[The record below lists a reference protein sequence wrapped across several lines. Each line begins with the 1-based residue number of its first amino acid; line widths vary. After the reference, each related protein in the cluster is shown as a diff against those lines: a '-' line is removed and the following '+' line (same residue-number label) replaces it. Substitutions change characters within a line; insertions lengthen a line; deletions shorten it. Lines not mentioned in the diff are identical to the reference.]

1 QRRGH
6 GQAARARRGQHAR
19 PRHLRGSASSAH
31 DRWPARRLLR
41 HHGSVPSL
49 RRPLAGHHLGAQP
62 ADARLDRSGDLR
74 QSTARVRGRARPQPA
89 GARWRRV
96 GGVRARQRRRLLR
109 QGRVCRAHARELL
122 RQSESERLHANRHPA
137 REGRASAGLSLP
149 AGCLGWPYLLAL
161 AGAPVMMNFMRR
173 PVPLVA
179 GTLMCVL
186 LPAMPGAVA
195 AQEELPFYRVEG
207 TIIGSLPPQPL
218 AMPASRNHNYWGFRL
233 LAASHLGRRG
243 ADFDAIAGGVDLQWR
258 GGSTLSATVGY
269 QRTTCEVGQCNDHL
283 MFETRGRFN
292 FLTGGPTIAG
302 ALGDDN
308 ASTTVGFELGIG
320 YSPDVAPRLNA
331 CAFDIGMPVAIA
343 MLQSVRLVVFAK
355 PSVAWDFHCGG

>member
-1 QRRGH
+1 
-6 GQAARARRGQHAR
+6 
-19 PRHLRGSASSAH
+19 
-31 DRWPARRLLR
+31 
-41 HHGSVPSL
+41 
-49 RRPLAGHHLGAQP
+49 
-62 ADARLDRSGDLR
+62 
-74 QSTARVRGRARPQPA
+74 
-89 GARWRRV
+89 
-96 GGVRARQRRRLLR
+96 
-109 QGRVCRAHARELL
+109 
-122 RQSESERLHANRHPA
+122 
-137 REGRASAGLSLP
+137 
-149 AGCLGWPYLLAL
+149 
-161 AGAPVMMNFMRR
+161 MMNCMRR

-355 PSVAWDFHCGG
+355 PSVAWDFHCGGTSRDLATTWMGSMGVGLQQLGLRGLDVAMGFKKLFRDDTGYVFGISVSYLLLP